1 MPELPEVE
9 TTRRGI
15 EASVKGRQLE
25 DWVVR
30 NASLRWPVELPPQ
43 LRHQTIERLSR
54 RGKYLLLVTATG
66 AVIIHLGMSG
76 SLRVVEASVAPRKH
90 DHVDF
95 IFDSGAIL
103 RLHDPRRFGSV
114 HFCEAPVADHFLLR
128 NLGVEPLSSDFDG
141 RHLKRLAKG
150 RRAPIKNF
158 IMDARVVV
166 GVGNIYANEALFLA
180 GIRPTQR
187 AGNLSLPACEVLA
200 GAIKQVLA
208 SAIQMGGTTL
218 RDYVGSNGE
227 TGYFKQSLNV
237 YGREGEACN
246 LCDTA
251 LVSLRLGQRAT
262 VYCPKCQHSRGFK
275 RG

>member
-1 MPELPEVE
+1 M
-9 TTRRGI
+9 
-15 EASVKGRQLE
+15 
-25 DWVVR
+25 
-30 NASLRWPVELPPQ
+30 
-43 LRHQTIERLSR
+43 
-54 RGKYLLLVTATG
+54 
-66 AVIIHLGMSG
+66 
-76 SLRVVEASVAPRKH
+76 
-90 DHVDF
+90 
-95 IFDSGAIL
+95 
-103 RLHDPRRFGSV
+103 
-114 HFCEAPVADHFLLR
+114 ADHFLLR

-141 RHLKRLAKG
+141 RHLKQAAKG